1 MIEASPSTQQTT
13 LGEKRR
19 LAMRIVRTIVPIL
32 LLGAVLWT
40 TNWPHLLKCTRAA
53 DPRLLVAAFSVYLAA
68 VLVQGWRWHVLARS
82 DGGHWPLWRMQRV
95 NFVSM
100 FFDSFTPGKLG
111 SDAYRLAT
119 FRHTGRMHHLV
130 VSLLALRLHGMAMS
144 FVVAAVVGTIV
155 LSFKHGWTR
164 VALPAAVATALL
176 IPVLMKS
183 YSSIRKGTLHLKY
196 NKRGLIQYAAAQLSK
211 AHDAIKAMFSD
222 PRTLHESNILA
233 LIYTLLLVTTYWLTG
248 LAFGMTLPFQNYLAV
263 VPLLILAS
271 VLPITIQGR
280 GLTEV
285 IAIGV
290 WQGRRASQEQ
300 ILLTC
305 LSVFAIMVLQGLI
318 GGVIWVV
325 TRTRSGTDGQPEQTA
340 K

>member
-1 MIEASPSTQQTT
+1 MIEPSPANQPSAY
-13 LGEKRR
+13 GEKWRPT
-19 LAMRIVRTIVPIL
+19 MRIVRTIVPIL

-40 TNWPHLLKCTRAA
+40 TDWPHLRECTRTA
-53 DPRLLVAAFSVYLAA
+53 DPGLLASAFAVYLAA

-82 DGGHWPLWRMQRV
+82 DGGDWPRWRMQRV

-119 FRHTGRMHHLV
+119 FRHTGRIHHLV
-130 VSLLALRLHGMAMS
+130 VSLLALRLHGMAVS

-155 LSFKHGWTR
+155 LSIKHGWSR
-164 VALPAAVATALL
+164 VALPAAVAATLL
-176 IPVLMKS
+176 VPILMKS

-196 NKRGLIQYAAAQLSK
+196 NKRGLIQSVAVQISK
-211 AHDAIKAMFSD
+211 AHDAIKAMFSNR
-222 PRTLHESNILA
+222 RTLHESNLLA
-233 LIYTLLLVTTYWLTG
+233 LLYTLLLVTTYWLTG
-248 LAFGMTLPFQNYLAV
+248 LAFGMKLPFQNYLAV

-285 IAIGV
+285 VAISL

-318 GGVIWVV
+318 GGMIWVFS
-325 TRTRSGTDGQPEQTA
+325 RTSSKSDDQSRQPTP
-340 K
+340 